1 VAKNPTASIMCRP
14 KWFPSHTSRNR
25 GVGKQVNLTL
35 AADTRNRRR
44 APAVAANHTHGMLRR
59 LGRIALWVISGFII
73 GSILLVALYRYL
85 PSCPASPRRIC
96 ASAGGRSQLR
106 NGSPFLSAPGL
117 RASTGR

>member
-44 APAVAANHTHGMLRR
+44 PPAVAANHTHGMLRR
-59 LGRIALWVISGFII
+59 LGRIALWMISGFMI

-85 PSCPASPRRIC
+85 PPPGTPLMLLRRVEGYGIHK
-96 ASAGGRSQLR
+96 A
-106 NGSPFLSAPGL
+106 
-117 RASTGR
+117 